1 MMPVAQSA
9 TGGTGSFGPY
19 SMSPNSGTAAHL
31 FWWTPTARTFGG
43 AGAVGLRGQRASR
56 SSTSCFMRGL
66 AETVTLETNNDLSW
80 EWRRICFTFK
90 GGSQWYNAFS
100 GATTGYAR
108 QLLNLGQSSNP
119 TDITKVTDLQK
130 LLFQG
135 VQNIDWY
142 NAMDAQVDTTRV
154 TLKYDRKRIIRSQ
167 GTAAYKTQNKMWHPM
182 NKYIVYD
189 DEESANSENTV
200 AYSVQDKRGMG
211 DYHIIDMFQ
220 SVGPGT
226 TGTLDFAAQAC
237 LYWHEK

>member
-9 TGGTGSFGPY
+9 TGGAGSFGPY
-19 SMSPNSGTAAHL
+19 SMSPNPTSPPHM
-31 FWWTPTARTFGG
+31 FWWTATARTFGG

-90 GGSQWYNAFS
+90 GGNNFW
-100 GATTGYAR
+100 TTFNGGTSGYAR
-108 QLLNLGQSSNP
+108 QLLNIGQSSNP
-119 TDITKVTDLQK
+119 VDVTKVQQLNDLM
-130 LLFQG
+130 FQG
-135 VQNIDWY
+135 NRNVDWY
-142 NAMDAQVDTTRV
+142 NPMDAPIDTTRV
-154 TLKYDRKRIIRSQ
+154 TLKYDRKRIISSK

-211 DYHIIDMFQ
+211 DYHVIDMFQ
-220 SVGPGT
+220 SVGPGV
-226 TGTLDFAAQAC
+226 TGTLEFAAQAS